1 MQNDYIDFKFGD
13 HWASEF
19 NLLAVSSSDRYT
31 PPVYGSVNPN
41 IATIM
46 GKKGVYKWKTQVNEK
61 IFNINIAFNS
71 VTIAQ
76 LNQIKQWL
84 QPNKIQKLIF
94 SEEPYKYY
102 WAALN
107 AEIDFSHLP
116 FVEGEKQVGERTIIE
131 GVYKGEMVIS
141 FVCIDNDGY
150 STEGTFEGLEAENP
164 SNTIKGNNFV
174 LTDADN
180 DYIEDLKIE
189 GKSEQETKYNNTLS
203 DTDFADVNSRSV
215 EKAWKTNNLAQIQAE
230 NEEVT
235 ISAPYQYSGI
245 AQEQREA
252 LIDHKYFASA
262 EVNTDSLDTAL
273 EIAGKNITN
282 SIEGKDINIT
292 DGLVGPVDDLV
303 VSGDAS
309 QDKLYNNE
317 INSSF
322 LEDLDN
328 WEEINEADLSRKKQT
343 AIIESDKK
351 YGAATQKTE
360 ESNIG
365 DKYYLSTKIKADSVD
380 TVLEVETEKGNA
392 EGSNITIN
400 DASDNKMRDF
410 KLYGKSQ
417 QDNYE
422 EEVLG
427 EGEYITYNNND
438 NYDKYTKIE
447 VNGNSAQEVIEEV
460 LPTIVEGESVTAQDI
475 TLPKGRIGVYGNSKQ
490 ESRSGKNILDI
501 NSPEVHPARATV
513 KIEKNKINATSTG
526 DTATSVV
533 SIPLY
538 VKPNTDYT
546 FSGMAKVLS
555 NNLEE
560 ATSTYVKIREQK
572 NGGNWVSGG
581 EASINQNSTQE
592 QELNFNFNS
601 GEHEIVW
608 AWLYL
613 KAGAV
618 TGNISVDFTNLQV
631 EEGNTATDYEQYRAM
646 PSPEYPSLIKILG
659 DNTNLFNALDNF
671 SARTIIGLTVTPI
684 SNDSIIKING
694 TATADTFSFIG
705 NDIIDIFENG
715 KTYYAYTNNE
725 NFEVLFELYGVDV
738 EVPIKTVNN
747 FIMSSEY
754 TIIKLIL
761 RGKNLNGKTYNNEE
775 IGIKIEEGKITN
787 YTSYEQGSTKIK
799 ITNENIANINE
810 IYTNMT
816 SHSRGNCVEETVDGR
831 DCLRF
836 ANTRFRPDV
845 DNPFNLINYKYK
857 EKTAYTFR
865 ILAKAGKQ
873 PEGVT
878 GSGALSFQAI
888 YTDGS
893 KVSATKHKADATSF
907 VELRFVTDP
916 EKTIARVG
924 FNYGTSCQWY
934 MDKSSVFIAEG
945 DTTNYIEH
953 QEKNYILPI
962 QKPMLEG
969 DYFDFKKGKE
979 IHNWEKVIL
988 DGTEP
993 WGLSTLTNYQ
1003 WFRWSLSGVRLRSD
1017 FICTHLKTY
1026 DGIGSSSANYIGI
1039 TNNSTPNRIYIAISK
1054 DITTV
1059 EQLKEYLAELKANN
1073 NPIVVYY
1080 QKTEIEELPL
1090 TEEQIEIGEQIA
1102 ETELFLDTTNIYSND
1117 EIAPNFKL
1125 EYNYVLPS
1133 PSPEVPSEIQ
1143 NVEGNIPITVCN
1155 KNLGNAELLY
1165 EQMKEFNSTYVRK
1178 EIVDDKECIVFNN
1191 SIYRSALGFK
1201 GLLNRYKKQTRYIV
1215 RGKFRVYNTSI
1226 TSGAAL
1232 YFAAHNSNNESIG
1245 YNSFSANGENW
1256 IQFSFLTNV
1265 DSDFSYIAFSYG
1277 TGALWCL
1284 DIDSFEIYEYRGTTK
1299 EDYIKNN
1306 EQTIRFPLQEG
1317 QKLMLGDYLDDDGIH
1332 HVRKQIE
1339 LDGTE
1344 DNWVLNGNFY
1354 DIATQITLRGLTGIK
1369 AIHLCTHF
1377 INGQVANGMWL
1388 GASLNFLPALETGLT
1403 TLEVWKAFLAQQ
1415 KQAGTPVILEY
1426 ELAEE
1431 EIEAYTEEQQEAYSL
1446 LSYLTLYEGYNII
1459 YSPNEIKP
1467 QLKWKIPESP
1477 SPDYF
1482 IEIENISSNNLVG
1495 GELTNGVLSASG
1507 NISFENINMYRH
1519 FRKNLKAGTYVYSFK
1534 SKSPLTQIRAV
1545 NLTIGEDLSITN
1557 NSFTIEN
1564 DAEISFTFRKADNTD
1579 WDLGENLE
1587 DIEFKLEEGNII
1599 TDYEP
1604 KGIKININGKN
1615 MVDINNIAVLQAS
1628 TVSVN
1633 KDKMTVSSSGDTLGY
1648 ASILLNNFKPNTDYT
1663 FSGIAKLIKNTVP
1676 DESYSSYVGVRQAK
1690 NGGSWISRT
1699 TADISKETTEEQNL
1713 TFTFN
1718 SGKYTEAYLWLYLK
1732 SVKVAGEVT
1741 VEFSNLMVEEGNT
1754 KTNYTPLQSKVV
1766 VFPFNDN
1773 QKLFEGD
1780 YLASDGIHHV
1790 RKQLELDG
1798 TEAWELRYTTKNYC
1812 TFSTHLETP
1821 YLLSKDVKALCT
1833 HYKYFGTVSTVANMI
1848 NRYKDIGFALYNNS
1862 ESSSNTPIYINTT
1875 QTTLEGFK
1883 IFLAEQKEA
1892 GTPVIVEYELAKEE
1906 IEPYTEAQQEA
1917 YNQLCTHREITYIQ
1931 TTNKFQPNMQ
1941 IEYTKK
1947 PQYQSQLTVAN
1958 TQQTLSLIYQTN
1970 IDDTR
1975 ILISNIDSNPNTIEF
1990 TNPVL
1995 INLTKTFGEGKEPT
2009 KDWCDQNLTFF
2020 KCEEGGAPSIETSS
2034 RIKTVGGNINL
2045 FDPDNHIEFDGQY
2058 RGLDG
2063 GIYTNSELFGLKIP
2077 VLGNTVYSVNSNL
2090 SRNQYHN
2097 FGFLDKK
2104 GKYMWGLID
2113 FTKNNKTFR
2122 TPKNCGYVYLA
2133 INKNYDWFTLSYGEV
2148 PIQKVNYGLA
2158 NIDMQISGYDN
2169 QFKSF
2174 PLAEGQ
2180 ELLQLSD
2187 GTQDTLEADGIH
2199 KRVGK
2204 LIVTGNEK
2212 WGQYNRQ
2219 LHTYFGAAAHI
2230 AGANGPIFCNRLINN
2245 NTYVYNTA
2253 GEAAAC
2259 LQENYLY
2266 MCIKRK
2272 DFGANDNM
2280 SVDECLPLFIQ
2291 FLKDEYSKGNPF
2303 IYYYRKAEE
2312 EIIPYSNAQK
2322 AWYDDFEI
2330 YRKNT
2335 QITTI
2340 AETKP
2345 WYSFTYDI
2353 NDTYSVNSTKVNEY
2367 EKLGLIFNNLE
2378 DRPRFIVNRTADG
2391 SGTIKMRKPLV
2402 VDLTNAFG
2410 AGKEPD
2416 LAWCLENITF
2426 DNSCEYGTPSP
2437 NVPSELVS
2445 VGSNPIK
2452 IENKS
2457 RNLIKEQNLLN
2468 WAKEYC
2474 TAERL
2479 TEKYNNRN
2487 IYRISFENH
2496 KKGTISTRIQQKKGN
2511 MVLSIYARVIQ
2522 ADDPTVNRLAVAKVT
2537 SDSSSSTPVS
2547 YKSLE
2552 NLIGE
2557 WQKIYIPITAE
2568 SISDAAELVLEVQH
2582 NADTDDSTVIDLCMP
2597 QLEEGFTP
2605 HDYIPYAPEKVNNL
2619 IFTTPLRQLKNGVRD
2634 ELSKDGII
2642 RRIGEHTIKSTDT
2655 VYWIVFNQDKDYV
2668 TICGKL
2674 GIYIRGDDVWK
2685 SPSFYCNRIEDC
2697 TCLYAINQ
2705 GGGTPSSRTKE
2716 GIGIIDSEYRM
2727 CLRADLMGIV
2737 ETDTEED
2744 MIRKYKVLLDEKP
2757 FTIYYEKEV
2766 ADIEPLTELQKNT
2779 LANLVTRKQYD
2790 HWLISGDLNPEVE
2803 LTYKLTSSINDIHPW
2818 VTGSNLL
2825 DKTWFYN
2832 DNNIHTKP
2840 YVEVDTGDAD
2850 KSGISATRPIY
2861 LLNSGTET
2869 ANLSLTFDYINIE
2882 TPLTI
2887 QTYSG
2892 KFTDDGFVEE
2902 AKVSEITIEPFTNY
2916 QPFKDIYDNN
2926 PANWKIEIDS
2936 TLGEVYL
2943 RHNTDETKVLNLN
2956 RFNKNHTFL
2965 SLADCNFVDYDKV
2978 FPTIISEIEGTA
2990 IENTIFNKVIVANTA
3005 DNYRLK
3011 NVNVEWKHT
3020 YL

>member
-31 PPVYGSVNPN
+31 PPIYGSVNPN

-61 IFNINIAFNS
+61 IFNISIAFDS

-150 STEGTFEGLEAENP
+150 STEGTFEGLETENP
-164 SNTIKGNNFV
+164 SNTIKGNDFV

-189 GKSEQETKYNNTLS
+189 GKSKQETKYNNTLS

-230 NEEVT
+230 NGEVT

-262 EVNTDSLDTAL
+262 EINTDSLDTAL

-292 DGLVGPVDDLV
+292 DGLIGPVDDLV

-328 WEEINEADLSRKKQT
+328 WNNQNNGKATISKQKATVTANE
-343 AIIESDKK
+343 K
-351 YGAATQKTE
+351 YDGISQYTE
-360 ESNIG
+360 ENNVG
-365 DKYYLSTKIKADSVD
+365 DKYYVRTKVQSNNTETA
-380 TVLEVETEKGNA
+380 LEVETEKGSA
-392 EGSNITIN
+392 EGSSITIN
-400 DASDNKMRDF
+400 DASDNKLENIRIE
-410 KLYGKSQ
+410 GKHSQ
-417 QDNYE
+417 EHYDQKD
-422 EEVLG
+422 LG
-427 EGEYITYNNND
+427 EGEIISYNNAD
-438 NYDKYTKIE
+438 NYQRYTKVSIS
-447 VNGNSAQEVIEEV
+447 GNSAQEVVEEV
-460 LPTIVEGESVTAQDI
+460 PGTEVEGESITAQDI

-490 ESRSGKNILDI
+490 ESRSGKNLFNIDNLI
-501 NSPEVHPARATV
+501 NVTEQNVQTGSFVASSLYGTT
-513 KIEKNKINATSTG
+513 IINNINL
-526 DTATSVV
+526 VN
-533 SIPLY
+533 LL
-538 VKPNTDYT
+538 KPNTNYKCIANVTLLEKPAIITSNTASMLTLYKSIAPANNIPVLKCSNTTEKNNWQVNETKQLETT
-546 FSGMAKVLS
+546 FTTDNDLS
-555 NNLEE
+555 LYNMLCYCYANDTEAGGKFKFENIMILE
-560 ATSTYVKIREQK
+560 ATEQD
-572 NGGNWVSGG
+572 
-581 EASINQNSTQE
+581 ETFE
-592 QELNFNFNS
+592 P
-601 GEHEIVW
+601 
-608 AWLYL
+608 Y
-613 KAGAV
+613 GA
-618 TGNISVDFTNLQV
+618 T
-631 EEGNTATDYEQYRAM
+631 
-646 PSPEYPSLIKILG
+646 PSPEYSSPIKVLG

-705 NDIIDIFENG
+705 NDIMDIFENG

-725 NFEVLFELYGVDV
+725 NFEVLFELYGTDI
-738 EVPIKTVNN
+738 EVPIKTVSN

-754 TIIKLIL
+754 RKINLVLKGT
-761 RGKNLNGKTYNNEE
+761 NLNGKTYNNEE

-787 YTSYEQGSTKIK
+787 YTPYGQGSCSFI
-799 ITNENIANINE
+799 IAN
-810 IYTNMT
+810 
-816 SHSRGNCVEETVDGR
+816 GD
-831 DCLRF
+831 
-836 ANTRFRPDV
+836 
-845 DNPFNLINYKYK
+845 
-857 EKTAYTFR
+857 KTQ
-865 ILAKAGKQ
+865 KQ
-873 PEGVT
+873 E
-878 GSGALSFQAI
+878 
-888 YTDGS
+888 
-893 KVSATKHKADATSF
+893 F
-907 VELRFVTDP
+907 V
-916 EKTIARVG
+916 
-924 FNYGTSCQWY
+924 
-934 MDKSSVFIAEG
+934 
-945 DTTNYIEH
+945 
-953 QEKNYILPI
+953 LPI

-1026 DGIGSSSANYIGI
+1026 NGIGNSSANYIGI
-1039 TNNSTPNRIYIAISK
+1039 TNNSTPDRIYIAISK

-1059 EQLKEYLAELKANN
+1059 EQLKEYLAELRANN

-1143 NVEGNIPITVCN
+1143 NVGDNINLINENEPLHYRTLGSALDNTVLQANSNMIGFLFECKPNTTYYFSRLNTNGNRFRAFCFDENPVENLSAKSTNGFWNDTFAGGNGLTGSFTTTDNSKYIYLYVSDTLIVDNKYKAELNGFTSYSPYNCGNVDITVCN
-1155 KNLGNAELLY
+1155 KNLWNDNSWDIRDVIDGKNVL
-1165 EQMKEFNSTYVRK
+1165 KFNGYYTSGTGVKQGTPLTFTNKFKKGTTYTV
-1178 EIVDDKECIVFNN
+1178 
-1191 SIYRSALGFK
+1191 S
-1201 GLLNRYKKQTRYIV
+1201 
-1215 RGKFRVYNTSI
+1215 GKFKKTTYDNQLCIMYTDFSIQYGGKFTDNFEKSSVSI
-1226 TSGAAL
+1226 TTSSEKEVL
-1232 YFAAHNSNNESIG
+1232 YFAIFSGSSSSNSYVEEGSLQLEENSI
-1245 YNSFSANGENW
+1245 ATE
-1256 IQFSFLTNV
+1256 
-1265 DSDFSYIAFSYG
+1265 YI
-1277 TGALWCL
+1277 
-1284 DIDSFEIYEYRGTTK
+1284 EHQQ
-1299 EDYIKNN
+1299 
-1306 EQTIRFPLQEG
+1306 QTITFPLSEG
-1317 QKLMLGDYLDDDGIH
+1317 QKLMKGDYLARDGIH

-1339 LDGTE
+1339 LNGTE
-1344 DNWVLNGNFY
+1344 YWQTLESQNTENTMYFAATVIDSTVSMTNNFILCN
-1354 DIATQITLRGLTGIK
+1354 IAKQ
-1369 AIHLCTHF
+1369 
-1377 INGQVANGMWL
+1377 GQVWDSDEGNLIANQRMGVALRFRMYKKDF
-1388 GASLNFLPALETGLT
+1388 ADLNQWKSFLIE
-1403 TLEVWKAFLAQQ
+1403 Q
-1415 KQAGTPVILEY
+1415 KEKNMPVIVEY

-1431 EIEAYTEEQQEAYSL
+1431 EIETYTTEQQTAYNNL
-1446 LSYLTLYEGYNII
+1446 THLIMYNGQNILS
-1459 YSPNEIKP
+1459 SSNELKP
-1467 QLKWKIPESP
+1467 QLKWEIPESP
-1477 SPDYF
+1477 SPDYP
-1482 IEIENISSNNLVG
+1482 IEINIVGQEDFKVNTSSNNFLDTNNINFSFSALGINVKSNTDGSLKVSGTAIKDGYFAVQLQTEFFKPLKKGTRLTLNFGQNKKLLKDSRLKIFAWTYDKNNVSG
-1495 GELTNGVLSASG
+1495 GLLNSASPNYSIILSRDVVKITWG
-1507 NISFENINMYRH
+1507 IEGFVQGTVYNDNIY
-1519 FRKNLKAGTYVYSFK
+1519 
-1534 SKSPLTQIRAV
+1534 
-1545 NLTIGEDLSITN
+1545 ITL
-1557 NSFTIEN
+1557 NSEK
-1564 DAEISFTFRKADNTD
+1564 E
-1579 WDLGENLE
+1579 
-1587 DIEFKLEEGNII
+1587 
-1599 TDYEP
+1599 
-1604 KGIKININGKN
+1604 
-1615 MVDINNIAVLQAS
+1615 INN
-1628 TVSVN
+1628 
-1633 KDKMTVSSSGDTLGY
+1633 Y
-1648 ASILLNNFKPNTDYT
+1648 
-1663 FSGIAKLIKNTVP
+1663 IKNK
-1676 DESYSSYVGVRQAK
+1676 QQ
-1690 NGGSWISRT
+1690 ISN
-1699 TADISKETTEEQNL
+1699 IQCKKEL
-1713 TFTFN
+1713 LD
-1718 SGKYTEAYLWLYLK
+1718 GDYIDL
-1732 SVKVAGEVT
+1732 
-1741 VEFSNLMVEEGNT
+1741 
-1754 KTNYTPLQSKVV
+1754 KTNMEAHTWNY
-1766 VFPFNDN
+1766 
-1773 QKLFEGD
+1773 
-1780 YLASDGIHHV
+1780 I
-1790 RKQLELDG
+1790 ELDG
-1798 TEAWELRYTTKNYC
+1798 TENWVSEPGNLVNTFRARVSTGKTSNNYVGKSTHFNFVGNYDLDEPHMYATDAGALYIYINKEIANSLEELKAWLVEQKEKGTPVRVYWKANKTSGTVLTSEQKTELQKLRSYREVTNINSNDILQPNIKIEYIKKPSYTTKL
-1812 TFSTHLETP
+1812 T
-1821 YLLSKDVKALCT
+1821 
-1833 HYKYFGTVSTVANMI
+1833 G
-1848 NRYKDIGFALYNNS
+1848 
-1862 ESSSNTPIYINTT
+1862 NT
-1875 QTTLEGFK
+1875 
-1883 IFLAEQKEA
+1883 EQ
-1892 GTPVIVEYELAKEE
+1892 L
-1906 IEPYTEAQQEA
+1906 
-1917 YNQLCTHREITYIQ
+1917 
-1931 TTNKFQPNMQ
+1931 
-1941 IEYTKK
+1941 
-1947 PQYQSQLTVAN
+1947 
-1958 TQQTLSLIYQTN
+1958 LSLIYQTN
-1970 IDDTR
+1970 IDKTK
-1975 ILISNIDSNPNTIEF
+1975 ILLNNISDNDNSF
-1990 TNPVL
+1990 TFTHPIL
-1995 INLTKTFGEGKEPT
+1995 INLTKQFGSGKEPT
-2009 KDWCDQNLTFF
+2009 KEWLDTNIDFWDVA
-2020 KCEEGGAPSIETSS
+2020 EGGAPSVETSS
-2034 RIKTVGGNINL
+2034 RVKTVGGNINL

-2063 GIYTNSELFGLKIP
+2063 SIYTNSELFGLKIP

-2187 GTQDTLEADGIH
+2187 GIQDTLEADGIH

-2219 LHTYFGAAAHI
+2219 LHTYFGAAARI
-2230 AGANGPIFCNRLINN
+2230 TGTKAPIFCNRLIDNN
-2245 NTYVYNTA
+2245 GYVYNTT
-2253 GEAAAC
+2253 GEAAGC
-2259 LQENYLY
+2259 LQDGYLY

-2272 DFGANDNM
+2272 DFGANDSM
-2280 SVDECLPLFIQ
+2280 SVDECLSLFKQ

-2479 TEKYNNRN
+2479 TEKYDNRN

-2537 SDSSSSTPVS
+2537 SDSSASTVVS
-2547 YKSLE
+2547 HKSLE

-2557 WQKIYIPITAE
+2557 WQKIYIPIT
-2568 SISDAAELVLEVQH
+2568 STTISDAAELVLEVQH

-2790 HWLISGDLNPEVE
+2790 HWLVSGDLNPEVE
-2803 LTYKLTSSINDIHPW
+2803 LSYKLTSSINDIHPW

-2840 YVEVDTGDAD
+2840 YIEVDTGDAD
-2850 KSGISATRPIY
+2850 KSGISANRPIY

-2936 TLGEVYL
+2936 ALGEVYL

-2956 RFNKNHTFL
+2956 RFNKDHTFL

-2990 IENTIFNKVIVANTA
+2990 IENTIFNKVIIANTA

>member
-61 IFNINIAFNS
+61 IFNISIAFDS

-164 SNTIKGNNFV
+164 SNTIKGNDFV

-203 DTDFADVNSRSV
+203 DTDFANVNSRSV
-215 EKAWKTNNLAQIQAE
+215 EKAWKTNNLAQIQAK
-230 NEEVT
+230 NGEVT

-328 WEEINEADLSRKKQT
+328 WEEINEAVLSREEQT

-427 EGEYITYNNND
+427 EGEYITYNNDD

-447 VNGNSAQEVIEEV
+447 VSGNSAQEVIEEV
-460 LPTIVEGESVTAQDI
+460 PGTEVEGDNLTVNGITVTNKELDINGNVEQDI
-475 TLPKGRIGVYGNSKQ
+475 R
-490 ESRSGKNILDI
+490 EGKNIANI
-501 NSPEVHPARATV
+501 NGSEVYKPNSTAI
-513 KIEKNKINATSTG
+513 KIEGDKINVTSNNN
-526 DTATSVV
+526 AVTSFV
-533 SIPLY
+533 SIPLD
-538 VKPNTDYT
+538 VEPNTDYT
-546 FSGMAKVLS
+546 FSGIAKVIS
-555 NNLEE
+555 NTITE
-560 ATSTYVKIREQK
+560 STNSFIRIRSNYNSGDWIDTTLVNISK
-572 NGGNWVSGG
+572 N
-581 EASINQNSTQE
+581 TTDE
-592 QELNFNFNS
+592 QELEFTFNS
-601 GEHEIVW
+601 GEHTEVW
-608 AWLYL
+608 LWLYL
-613 KAGAV
+613 KVSQVVGV
-618 TGNISVDFTNLQV
+618 ISVDFSNLQV
-631 EEGNTATDYEQYRAM
+631 EKGTEKTEYEKYGAM
-646 PSPEYPSLIKILG
+646 PSPEYSSPIKVLG

-705 NDIIDIFENG
+705 NDIMDIFENG

-725 NFEVLFELYGVDV
+725 NFEILFELYGTDV
-738 EVPIKTVNN
+738 EVPIKTVSS
-747 FIMSSEY
+747 FTMSSEY
-754 TIIKLIL
+754 KKINLIL
-761 RGKNLNGKTYNNEE
+761 KGTNLNGKTYNNEE

-787 YTSYEQGSTKIK
+787 YTSYGQGSCSFI
-799 ITNENIANINE
+799 IAN
-810 IYTNMT
+810 
-816 SHSRGNCVEETVDGR
+816 GD
-831 DCLRF
+831 
-836 ANTRFRPDV
+836 
-845 DNPFNLINYKYK
+845 
-857 EKTAYTFR
+857 KTQ
-865 ILAKAGKQ
+865 KQ
-873 PEGVT
+873 E
-878 GSGALSFQAI
+878 
-888 YTDGS
+888 
-893 KVSATKHKADATSF
+893 F
-907 VELRFVTDP
+907 V
-916 EKTIARVG
+916 
-924 FNYGTSCQWY
+924 
-934 MDKSSVFIAEG
+934 
-945 DTTNYIEH
+945 
-953 QEKNYILPI
+953 LPI
-962 QKPMLEG
+962 QKPMLKE
-969 DYFDFKKGKE
+969 DYFDFKNKKE
-979 IHNWEKVIL
+979 IHNWSRATFTGEEKWAL
-988 DGTEP
+988 NATY
-993 WGLSTLTNYQ
+993 TNTIR
-1003 WFRWSLSGVRLRSD
+1003 FSLGVSYLNANKIGYCNRS
-1017 FICTHLKTY
+1017 FIRTTQAHGDY
-1026 DGIGSSSANYIGI
+1026 EYMFYSSDLLYFN
-1039 TNNSTPNRIYIAISK
+1039 ISK
-1054 DITTV
+1054 SSLPADKQNLEGFT
-1059 EQLKEYLAELKANN
+1059 ELLKQWNSEGEPLEL
-1073 NPIVVYY
+1073 YY
-1080 QKTEIEELPL
+1080 QTGEIEELAL
-1090 TEEQIEIGEQIA
+1090 TDEQIA
-1102 ETELFLDTTNIYSND
+1102 IGQQIDKAKLYLGTSNIYSDD
-1117 EIAPNFKL
+1117 EIAPYFTL
-1125 EYNYVLPS
+1125 VYNHILPS
-1133 PSPEVPSEIQ
+1133 PSPEAPSEIQ
-1143 NVEGNIPITVCN
+1143 NVEGNIDITVCN
-1155 KNLGNAELLY
+1155 KNLLDINNKDIFKRSTTTEVDKDILKVEVNGNISAYVNIPIKVKENTNYVFSGIAKIINNTITEQCNTYIKIRENKNGGNWVSVGVQATIDKDNTLQQDLEL
-1165 EQMKEFNSTYVRK
+1165 KFNSGEHTEVWVWIYLKESAVEGNLKIDFSNLQVEEGMVSTEYVK
-1178 EIVDDKECIVFNN
+1178 YEE
-1191 SIYRSALGFK
+1191 
-1201 GLLNRYKKQTRYIV
+1201 Q
-1215 RGKFRVYNTSI
+1215 SI
-1226 TSGAAL
+1226 T
-1232 YFAAHNSNNESIG
+1232 
-1245 YNSFSANGENW
+1245 
-1256 IQFSFLTNV
+1256 
-1265 DSDFSYIAFSYG
+1265 
-1277 TGALWCL
+1277 
-1284 DIDSFEIYEYRGTTK
+1284 
-1299 EDYIKNN
+1299 
-1306 EQTIRFPLQEG
+1306 FPLSEG
-1317 QKLMLGDYLDDDGIH
+1317 QRLYDGDYLADDGIH
-1332 HVRKQIE
+1332 HIRKQVE
-1339 LDGTE
+1339 FDGSDDEIWDIRQDTHE
-1344 DNWVLNGNFY
+1344 MRINLASYNAIYNSKILSNQLVQKNAYEEIGNNIRWVLNS
-1354 DIATQITLRGLTGIK
+1354 QIIVIT
-1369 AIHLCTHF
+1369 
-1377 INGQVANGMWL
+1377 
-1388 GASLNFLPALETGLT
+1388 SEDLNTAEITV
-1403 TLEVWKAFLAQQ
+1403 EQWKTYLNEN
-1415 KQAGTPVILEY
+1415 PLILEFGIT
-1426 ELAEE
+1426 EE
-1431 EIEAYTEEQQEAYSL
+1431 VEAYTPEQQKAYNL
-1446 LSYLTLYEGYNII
+1446 LSYLTLYEGYNVI
-1459 YSPNEIKP
+1459 YSPDEIKP
-1467 QLKWKIPESP
+1467 QLKWKIPASP
-1477 SPDYF
+1477 SPEYPSD
-1482 IEIENISSNNLVG
+1482 IENVTGDINIKIYNKNLLDLTKCGFSNCVKNEDGSVRSNINNNYYATITTSQLNDFILQNKG
-1495 GELTNGVLSASG
+1495 RSLTF
-1507 NISFENINMYRH
+1507 SFEGVST
-1519 FRKNLKAGTYVYSFK
+1519 K
-1534 SKSPLTQIRAV
+1534 
-1545 NLTIGEDLSITN
+1545 TIGFYIPCKRANSDSVYFETTKTGNSITMQIPEDLESLSYIQMRWNRQSTTFTDIT
-1557 NSFTIEN
+1557 T
-1564 DAEISFTFRKADNTD
+1564 
-1579 WDLGENLE
+1579 
-1587 DIEFKLEEGNII
+1587 
-1599 TDYEP
+1599 
-1604 KGIKININGKN
+1604 
-1615 MVDINNIAVLQAS
+1615 VINNIQLELNDVKTDFVEYEEQA
-1628 TVSVN
+1628 
-1633 KDKMTVSSSGDTLGY
+1633 
-1648 ASILLNNFKPNTDYT
+1648 IT
-1663 FSGIAKLIKNTVP
+1663 FSLA
-1676 DESYSSYVGVRQAK
+1676 
-1690 NGGSWISRT
+1690 
-1699 TADISKETTEEQNL
+1699 
-1713 TFTFN
+1713 
-1718 SGKYTEAYLWLYLK
+1718 
-1732 SVKVAGEVT
+1732 
-1741 VEFSNLMVEEGNT
+1741 EGQR
-1754 KTNYTPLQSKVV
+1754 LAV
-1766 VFPFNDN
+1766 
-1773 QKLFEGD
+1773 GD

-1790 RKQLELDG
+1790 RKQTALPNATSLS
-1798 TEAWELRYTTKNYC
+1798 EANLFGVNCKFAYYTLAGSKSSGREYNFLSDKIAPANEAFGQYKGYKNGK
-1812 TFSTHLETP
+1812 T
-1821 YLLSKDVKALCT
+1821 
-1833 HYKYFGTVSTVANMI
+1833 I
-1848 NRYKDIGFALYNNS
+1848 NIM
-1862 ESSSNTPIYINTT
+1862 
-1875 QTTLEGFK
+1875 TTLDDTLENFNSK
-1883 IFLAEQKEA
+1883 IA
-1892 GTPVIVEYELAKEE
+1892 GSIVEYELAEEE
-1906 IEPYTEAQQEA
+1906 IEPYTSEQQEA

-2034 RIKTVGGNINL
+2034 RVKTVGGNINL

-2063 GIYTNSELFGLKIP
+2063 NIYTNSELFGLKIP

-2090 SRNQYHN
+2090 ARGQYYN

-2113 FTKNNKTFR
+2113 FTNNNRTFR

-2133 INKNYDWFTLSYGEV
+2133 INKNYDWFTLTYGEV
-2148 PIQKVNYGLA
+2148 PIQKADYNLA

-2174 PLAEGQ
+2174 PLAKGQ
-2180 ELLQLSD
+2180 ELLQLPN
-2187 GTQDTLEADGIH
+2187 GVQDTLEADGIH
-2199 KRVGK
+2199 KRVEKIIINGTENWQK
-2204 LIVTGNEK
+2204 QNGVNHEKTWRFIFSRTNGSLSSAKNNCYCDKFINYSADDLWNEDIE
-2212 WGQYNRQ
+2212 G
-2219 LHTYFGAAAHI
+2219 I
-2230 AGANGPIFCNRLINN
+2230 AVSKSQVIIRINS
-2245 NTYVYNTA
+2245 
-2253 GEAAAC
+2253 E
-2259 LQENYLY
+2259 
-2266 MCIKRK
+2266 
-2272 DFGANDNM
+2272 
-2280 SVDECLPLFIQ
+2280 
-2291 FLKDEYSKGNPF
+2291 
-2303 IYYYRKAEE
+2303 KAESVVELKQLLQDNNLVLYLPKVSE

-2322 AWYDDFEI
+2322 TWYDEFEI

-2391 SGTIKMRKPLV
+2391 SGIIKMRKPLV

-2437 NVPSELVS
+2437 NVPSELIS

-2468 WAKEYC
+2468 WTKKYC

-2479 TEKYNNRN
+2479 TEKYDNRN

-2522 ADDPTVNRLAVAKVT
+2522 ADDPTVNRLVVAKVT

-2547 YKSLE
+2547 HKSLE

-2568 SISDAAELVLEVQH
+2568 SIGDAAELVLEIQH
-2582 NADTDDSTVIDLCMP
+2582 NADTDDSTIIDLCMP

-2619 IFTTPLRQLKNGVRD
+2619 TFTTPLRQLKNGVKD
-2634 ELSKDGII
+2634 EFSKNGII
-2642 RRIGEHTIKSTDT
+2642 RRIGEHTIKSSDT
-2655 VYWIVFNQDKDYV
+2655 VYWIMFNQDKSYV

-2674 GIYIRGDDVWK
+2674 GIYVRGDSVWNA
-2685 SPSFYCNRIEDC
+2685 PSFYCNRIEDC
-2697 TCLYAINQ
+2697 TSLYEIAQTKN
-2705 GGGTPSSRTKE
+2705 PAPSRTKE

-2790 HWLISGDLNPEVE
+2790 HWLVSGDLNPEVE
-2803 LTYKLTSSINDIHPW
+2803 LSYKLTSSINDIHPW

-2840 YVEVDTGDAD
+2840 YAEVDTGDAD

>member
-61 IFNINIAFNS
+61 IFNINIAFDS

-116 FVEGEKQVGERTIIE
+116 FIEGEKQVGERTIIE

-150 STEGTFEGLEAENP
+150 STEGTFEGLETENP
-164 SNTIKGNNFV
+164 SNTIKGNDFV

-215 EKAWKTNNLAQIQAE
+215 EKAWKTNNLAQIQAK
-230 NEEVT
+230 NGEVT

-262 EVNTDSLDTAL
+262 EINTDSLDTAL

-380 TVLEVETEKGNA
+380 TVLEVETEKGNV

-460 LPTIVEGESVTAQDI
+460 PGTEVEGDNLTVNGITVTN
-475 TLPKGRIGVYGNSKQ
+475 K
-490 ESRSGKNILDI
+490 ELDI
-501 NSPEVHPARATV
+501 NGNV
-513 KIEKNKINATSTG
+513 
-526 DTATSVV
+526 
-533 SIPLY
+533 
-538 VKPNTDYT
+538 
-546 FSGMAKVLS
+546 
-555 NNLEE
+555 
-560 ATSTYVKIREQK
+560 EQ
-572 NGGNWVSGG
+572 
-581 EASINQNSTQE
+581 
-592 QELNFNFNS
+592 
-601 GEHEIVW
+601 
-608 AWLYL
+608 
-613 KAGAV
+613 
-618 TGNISVDFTNLQV
+618 DV
-631 EEGNTATDYEQYRAM
+631 EEDIK
-646 PSPEYPSLIKILG
+646 PSSANLSKITVLG
-659 DNTNLFNALDNF
+659 QNTNLFNATDSF
-671 SARTIIGLTVTPI
+671 QERTVIGLTFTPI
-684 SNDSIIKING
+684 ENSSIIKING
-694 TATADTFSFIG
+694 TATSDKTSLLG
-705 NDIIDIFENG
+705 KELEGVFEIG
-715 KTYYAYTNNE
+715 KTYYGYTNNE
-725 NFEVLFELYGVDV
+725 NFEILFELYGTDV
-738 EVPIKTVNN
+738 EVPIKTVSS
-747 FIMSSEY
+747 FTMSSEY
-754 TIIKLIL
+754 KKINLIL
-761 RGKNLNGKTYNNEE
+761 KGTNLNGKTYNNEE

-787 YTSYEQGSTKIK
+787 YTPYGQGSCSFV
-799 ITNENIANINE
+799 IAN
-810 IYTNMT
+810 
-816 SHSRGNCVEETVDGR
+816 GD
-831 DCLRF
+831 
-836 ANTRFRPDV
+836 
-845 DNPFNLINYKYK
+845 
-857 EKTAYTFR
+857 KTQKR
-865 ILAKAGKQ
+865 
-873 PEGVT
+873 E
-878 GSGALSFQAI
+878 
-888 YTDGS
+888 
-893 KVSATKHKADATSF
+893 F
-907 VELRFVTDP
+907 V
-916 EKTIARVG
+916 
-924 FNYGTSCQWY
+924 
-934 MDKSSVFIAEG
+934 
-945 DTTNYIEH
+945 
-953 QEKNYILPI
+953 LPI
-962 QKPMLEG
+962 QKPMLKE
-969 DYFDFKKGKE
+969 DYFDFKNKKE
-979 IHNWEKVIL
+979 IHNWSRATFTGEEKWAL
-988 DGTEP
+988 NATY
-993 WGLSTLTNYQ
+993 TNTIR
-1003 WFRWSLSGVRLRSD
+1003 FSLGVSYLNANKIGYCNRS
-1017 FICTHLKTY
+1017 FIRTTQAHGDY
-1026 DGIGSSSANYIGI
+1026 EYMFYSSDLLYFN
-1039 TNNSTPNRIYIAISK
+1039 ISK
-1054 DITTV
+1054 SSLPADKQNLEGFT
-1059 EQLKEYLAELKANN
+1059 ELLKQWNSEGEPLEL
-1073 NPIVVYY
+1073 YY
-1080 QKTEIEELPL
+1080 QTGEIEELAL
-1090 TEEQIEIGEQIA
+1090 TDEQIA
-1102 ETELFLDTTNIYSND
+1102 IGQQIDKAKLYLGTSNIYSDD
-1117 EIAPNFKL
+1117 EIAPYFTL
-1125 EYNYVLPS
+1125 VYNHILPS
-1133 PSPEVPSEIQ
+1133 PSPEAPSEIQ
-1143 NVEGNIPITVCN
+1143 NVEGNIDITVCN
-1155 KNLGNAELLY
+1155 KNL
-1165 EQMKEFNSTYVRK
+1165 
-1178 EIVDDKECIVFNN
+1178 FNN
-1191 SIYRSALGFK
+1191 TKTI
-1201 GLLNRYKKQTRYIV
+1201 
-1215 RGKFRVYNTSI
+1215 
-1226 TSGAAL
+1226 
-1232 YFAAHNSNNESIG
+1232 SNVT
-1245 YNSFSANGENW
+1245 YNSEEDKWIFNLTGRYDHLASKGTFFKNIKANTNYTIYLNILKNTANNIITFNTDKTIW
-1256 IQFSFLTNV
+1256 NAYFNIQ
-1265 DSDFSYIAFSYG
+1265 AG
-1277 TGALWCL
+1277 KTGVVVNN
-1284 DIDSFEIYEYRGTTK
+1284 IKTK
-1299 EDYIKNN
+1299 EDLSSALYDLWFSHLNTITGEFEVQIMICEGSETDNN
-1306 EQTIRFPLQEG
+1306 YVKYQEQLITFPLQEG
-1317 QKLMLGDYLDDDGIH
+1317 QRLYNGDYLARDGIH
-1332 HVRKQIE
+1332 HVRDVYTFKAVTSLASYNNNRFGTNVSAVNSVNTANILSDKIVGSDSTKENTGYITGGGGTIVIYGNPADTVKSFNERFVGTKIE
-1339 LDGTE
+1339 
-1344 DNWVLNGNFY
+1344 Y
-1354 DIATQITLRGLTGIK
+1354 
-1369 AIHLCTHF
+1369 
-1377 INGQVANGMWL
+1377 
-1388 GASLNFLPALETGLT
+1388 P
-1403 TLEVWKAFLAQQ
+1403 LA
-1415 KQAGTPVILEY
+1415 KEK
-1426 ELAEE
+1426 
-1431 EIEAYTEEQQEAYSL
+1431 IEAYTPEQQEAYNNL
-1446 LSYLTLYEGYNII
+1446 THLIMYNGQNTLS
-1459 YSPNEIKP
+1459 SQNELKP
-1467 QLKWKIPESP
+1467 QLKWEIPESP

-1482 IEIENISSNNLVG
+1482 IEIENVTGDINIKIYNKNLLDLTKCGFSNCVKNEDGSVRSNINNNYYATITTSQLNDFILQNKG
-1495 GELTNGVLSASG
+1495 KSLTF
-1507 NISFENINMYRH
+1507 SFEGISTKTIGFYIPCKRANSDSDYFETIKTGNSITMQIPEDLESLSYI
-1519 FRKNLKAGTYVYSFK
+1519 
-1534 SKSPLTQIRAV
+1534 QIRW
-1545 NLTIGEDLSITN
+1545 NRQSTP
-1557 NSFTIEN
+1557 FT
-1564 DAEISFTFRKADNTD
+1564 DTT
-1579 WDLGENLE
+1579 
-1587 DIEFKLEEGNII
+1587 
-1599 TDYEP
+1599 T
-1604 KGIKININGKN
+1604 
-1615 MVDINNIAVLQAS
+1615 VINNIQLE
-1628 TVSVN
+1628 
-1633 KDKMTVSSSGDTLGY
+1633 
-1648 ASILLNNFKPNTDYT
+1648 LNDVKTD
-1663 FSGIAKLIKNTVP
+1663 FI
-1676 DESYSSYVGVRQAK
+1676 EH
-1690 NGGSWISRT
+1690 
-1699 TADISKETTEEQNL
+1699 EEQL
-1713 TFTFN
+1713 ITF
-1718 SGKYTEAYLWLYLK
+1718 
-1732 SVKVAGEVT
+1732 
-1741 VEFSNLMVEEGNT
+1741 
-1754 KTNYTPLQSKVV
+1754 PLQEG
-1766 VFPFNDN
+1766 
-1773 QKLFEGD
+1773 QKLMQGD
-1780 YLASDGIHHV
+1780 YLADDGIHHIK
-1790 RKQLELDG
+1790 KQKEFDG
-1798 TEAWELRYTTKNYC
+1798 TEAYQTQAQPLDNIFYTAILINDMKQLLRDN
-1812 TFSTHLETP
+1812 
-1821 YLLSKDVKALCT
+1821 LLSSHFKGVLSPSNNVGISGS
-1833 HYKYFGTVSTVANMI
+1833 YLNYLYFGIDVET
-1848 NRYKDIGFALYNNS
+1848 IGAL
-1862 ESSSNTPIYINTT
+1862 PT
-1875 QTTLEGFK
+1875 QTEAEKKELFK
-1883 IFLAEQKEA
+1883 TWLAQQKTT
-1892 GTPVIVEYELAKEE
+1892 GTPVIVEYELAEEE
-1906 IEPYTEAQQEA
+1906 IEPYTEEQQEA

-2034 RIKTVGGNINL
+2034 RVKTVGSNINL
-2045 FDPDNHIEFDGQY
+2045 FDPDNHIELDGQY
-2058 RGLDG
+2058 RHYSEGEIVG
-2063 GIYTNSELFGLKIP
+2063 SANFFGIKIP
-2077 VLGNTVYSVNSNL
+2077 VLGNMVYSVNSNF
-2090 SRNQYHN
+2090 SRNGYSN
-2097 FGFLDKK
+2097 LCYYDKDFTF
-2104 GKYMWGLID
+2104 MWGEP
-2113 FTKNNKTFR
+2113 FTEGQTFR
-2122 TPKNCGYVYLA
+2122 TPFNCRYITLA
-2133 INKNYDWFTLSYGEV
+2133 LNKNYDWFTLTYGEI
-2148 PIQKVNYGLA
+2148 PIQKVDYNLA
-2158 NIDMQISGYDN
+2158 NIDTQISGYDS

-2174 PLAEGQ
+2174 PLAKGQ
-2180 ELLQLSD
+2180 ELLQLPD

-2204 LIVTGNEK
+2204 IIINGTENWLKQNGVNHEKTWRFIFSRTNGSLSSAKNNCYCDKFINYSADDLWNEDIE
-2212 WGQYNRQ
+2212 G
-2219 LHTYFGAAAHI
+2219 I
-2230 AGANGPIFCNRLINN
+2230 AVSKSQVIIRINS
-2245 NTYVYNTA
+2245 
-2253 GEAAAC
+2253 E
-2259 LQENYLY
+2259 
-2266 MCIKRK
+2266 
-2272 DFGANDNM
+2272 
-2280 SVDECLPLFIQ
+2280 
-2291 FLKDEYSKGNPF
+2291 
-2303 IYYYRKAEE
+2303 KAESVVELKQLLQDNNLVLYLPKISE

-2322 AWYDDFEI
+2322 TWYDEFEI

-2378 DRPRFIVNRTADG
+2378 DRPRFIVNRTAEG
-2391 SGTIKMRKPLV
+2391 SGMIKMRKPLV
-2402 VDLTNAFG
+2402 VDLTNVFG

-2437 NVPSELVS
+2437 NVPSELIS

-2468 WAKEYC
+2468 WTKEYC

-2479 TEKYNNRN
+2479 TEKYDNRN

-2522 ADDPTVNRLAVAKVT
+2522 ADDPTINRLVVAKVT
-2537 SDSSSSTPVS
+2537 SDSSSSTSVS
-2547 YKSLE
+2547 HKSLE

-2568 SISDAAELVLEVQH
+2568 SISDAAELVLEIQH
-2582 NADTDDSTVIDLCMP
+2582 NADTDDSTIIDLCMP

-2619 IFTTPLRQLKNGVRD
+2619 TFTTPLRQLKNGVKD
-2634 ELSKDGII
+2634 EFSKNGII
-2642 RRIGEHTIKSTDT
+2642 RRVGEHTIKSSDT
-2655 VYWIVFNQDKDYV
+2655 VYWIVFNQDKDYI
-2668 TICGKL
+2668 TICGQL
-2674 GIYIRGDDVWK
+2674 GIYVRGDSSWNA
-2685 SPSFYCNRIEDC
+2685 PSFYCNRIEDC
-2697 TCLYAINQ
+2697 TSLYRIAQAKN
-2705 GGGTPSSRTKE
+2705 PAPSRTKE

-2790 HWLISGDLNPEVE
+2790 YWLVSGDLNPEVE
-2803 LTYKLTSSINDIHPW
+2803 LSYKLTSSINDIHPW

-2956 RFNKNHTFL
+2956 RFNKDHTFL

-2990 IENTIFNKVIVANTA
+2990 IENTIFNKVTVANIA

>member
-61 IFNINIAFNS
+61 IFNINIAFDS

-150 STEGTFEGLEAENP
+150 STEGTFEGLETENP
-164 SNTIKGNNFV
+164 SNIIKGNDFI

-230 NEEVT
+230 NGEVT

-262 EVNTDSLDTAL
+262 EINTDSLDTAL

-328 WEEINEADLSRKKQT
+328 WEEINEADLGRKKQT

-365 DKYYLSTKIKADSVD
+365 DKYYLSAKIKADSVN
-380 TVLEVETEKGNA
+380 TVLEVETEKGAA
-392 EGSNITIN
+392 EGSNIIIN

-410 KLYGKSQ
+410 KLYG
-417 QDNYE
+417 
-422 EEVLG
+422 
-427 EGEYITYNNND
+427 
-438 NYDKYTKIE
+438 
-447 VNGNSAQEVIEEV
+447 NSTQEVIEEV
-460 LPTIVEGESVTAQDI
+460 LPTIVEGEFVTAQDI

-490 ESRSGKNILDI
+490 ETSTQGKNYFTGNKIASGTAVGVTYSFDNSIFKMNGTTTRSGNIILDAPTTVKLPAGTYTWTIKVSSGNYQRPAAGTDFAFYLRSENNYITGELGSSGITGSSINNNIYSINFTITEETEIYLRIFTNAANIVFNNLELEIQIEEGSEYTEFEQFVPNMPSPDYPSPIKSLGDNKQLFDGIFRQGSETSTSSANLVFSLNSISCNKEEKYTISTDIDLNIYKYAIFVNTSEFPNNNPQSINTGWKTAKQTTI
-501 NSPEVHPARATV
+501 NSTVDGYIGILVSRRNGAVFSPEDISNYHF
-513 KIEKNKINATSTG
+513 KIEKG
-526 DTATSVV
+526 ETATSYSPYGQGSTEINVV
-533 SIPLY
+533 NKNLAEKIDGMWYSGATKILY
-538 VKPNTDYT
+538 AEAQGYGYIARIKENSKITISKKNAGNRFVVCLTKEKPVANMSCDITEFPDATTRTEYSFNNTDYKWLFFGYYRGT
-546 FSGMAKVLS
+546 DV
-555 NNLEE
+555 EE
-560 ATSTYVKIREQK
+560 AK
-572 NGGNWVSGG
+572 
-581 EASINQNSTQE
+581 
-592 QELNFNFNS
+592 
-601 GEHEIVW
+601 
-608 AWLYL
+608 
-613 KAGAV
+613 KAG
-618 TGNISVDFTNLQV
+618 
-631 EEGNTATDYEQYRAM
+631 
-646 PSPEYPSLIKILG
+646 
-659 DNTNLFNALDNF
+659 
-671 SARTIIGLTVTPI
+671 
-684 SNDSIIKING
+684 
-694 TATADTFSFIG
+694 
-705 NDIIDIFENG
+705 EN
-715 KTYYAYTNNE
+715 
-725 NFEVLFELYGVDV
+725 V
-738 EVPIKTVNN
+738 
-747 FIMSSEY
+747 
-754 TIIKLIL
+754 
-761 RGKNLNGKTYNNEE
+761 
-775 IGIKIEEGKITN
+775 
-787 YTSYEQGSTKIK
+787 
-799 ITNENIANINE
+799 
-810 IYTNMT
+810 
-816 SHSRGNCVEETVDGR
+816 
-831 DCLRF
+831 
-836 ANTRFRPDV
+836 
-845 DNPFNLINYKYK
+845 
-857 EKTAYTFR
+857 
-865 ILAKAGKQ
+865 
-873 PEGVT
+873 
-878 GSGALSFQAI
+878 
-888 YTDGS
+888 
-893 KVSATKHKADATSF
+893 
-907 VELRFVTDP
+907 
-916 EKTIARVG
+916 
-924 FNYGTSCQWY
+924 
-934 MDKSSVFIAEG
+934 
-945 DTTNYIEH
+945 
-953 QEKNYILPI
+953 
-962 QKPMLEG
+962 
-969 DYFDFKKGKE
+969 
-979 IHNWEKVIL
+979 
-988 DGTEP
+988 
-993 WGLSTLTNYQ
+993 
-1003 WFRWSLSGVRLRSD
+1003 
-1017 FICTHLKTY
+1017 
-1026 DGIGSSSANYIGI
+1026 
-1039 TNNSTPNRIYIAISK
+1039 
-1054 DITTV
+1054 
-1059 EQLKEYLAELKANN
+1059 
-1073 NPIVVYY
+1073 
-1080 QKTEIEELPL
+1080 
-1090 TEEQIEIGEQIA
+1090 QIEIGDKTNYEEHKEQKIVLDIQQEMLSGDYFVREADGWKEVHNWNIISFNGTENSWILTPDIA
-1102 ETELFLDTTNIYSND
+1102 HRFRVNYDNTSLNDSNQYCTHSKTRSNWAANNGEFSVRTPNEIYFNSSDFNTLEEFKAWLVQQNTNGTPLTFYFKCEQYKINCTEEQSTVLEELNNLELFEGVNNIITAED
-1117 EIAPNFKL
+1117 IALLKL
-1125 EYNYVLPS
+1125 KYNYVLPS
-1133 PSPEVPSEIQ
+1133 PSPEAPSEIQ
-1143 NVEGNIPITVCN
+1143 NI
-1155 KNLGNAELLY
+1155 
-1165 EQMKEFNSTYVRK
+1165 R
-1178 EIVDDKECIVFNN
+1178 D
-1191 SIYRSALGFK
+1191 SIKIKLSNQDGSK
-1201 GLLNRYKKQTRYIV
+1201 TKQI
-1215 RGKFRVYNTSI
+1215 N
-1226 TSGAAL
+1226 
-1232 YFAAHNSNNESIG
+1232 
-1245 YNSFSANGENW
+1245 
-1256 IQFSFLTNV
+1256 
-1265 DSDFSYIAFSYG
+1265 
-1277 TGALWCL
+1277 
-1284 DIDSFEIYEYRGTTK
+1284 
-1299 EDYIKNN
+1299 
-1306 EQTIRFPLQEG
+1306 FPLSEG
-1317 QKLMLGDYLDDDGIH
+1317 QKLMKGDYLADDGIH
-1332 HVRKQIE
+1332 HVKKQKE
-1339 LDGTE
+1339 FDGTE
-1344 DNWVLNGNFY
+1344 AYRTQAQPLDNIFC
-1354 DIATQITLRGLTGIK
+1354 T
-1369 AIHLCTHF
+1369 AIF
-1377 INGQVANGMWL
+1377 INDMKQLLKDNLLSSHFKGVLSPSSNVGISGSYL
-1388 GASLNFLPALETGLT
+1388 NYLYFGIEVETIGALPTQTEAEKKKLFKT
-1403 TLEVWKAFLAQQ
+1403 WLAQQ
-1415 KQAGTPVILEY
+1415 KQAGTPV
-1426 ELAEE
+1426 
-1431 EIEAYTEEQQEAYSL
+1431 
-1446 LSYLTLYEGYNII
+1446 
-1459 YSPNEIKP
+1459 
-1467 QLKWKIPESP
+1467 
-1477 SPDYF
+1477 
-1482 IEIENISSNNLVG
+1482 V
-1495 GELTNGVLSASG
+1495 
-1507 NISFENINMYRH
+1507 
-1519 FRKNLKAGTYVYSFK
+1519 
-1534 SKSPLTQIRAV
+1534 
-1545 NLTIGEDLSITN
+1545 
-1557 NSFTIEN
+1557 
-1564 DAEISFTFRKADNTD
+1564 
-1579 WDLGENLE
+1579 
-1587 DIEFKLEEGNII
+1587 
-1599 TDYEP
+1599 
-1604 KGIKININGKN
+1604 
-1615 MVDINNIAVLQAS
+1615 
-1628 TVSVN
+1628 
-1633 KDKMTVSSSGDTLGY
+1633 
-1648 ASILLNNFKPNTDYT
+1648 
-1663 FSGIAKLIKNTVP
+1663 
-1676 DESYSSYVGVRQAK
+1676 
-1690 NGGSWISRT
+1690 
-1699 TADISKETTEEQNL
+1699 
-1713 TFTFN
+1713 
-1718 SGKYTEAYLWLYLK
+1718 
-1732 SVKVAGEVT
+1732 
-1741 VEFSNLMVEEGNT
+1741 
-1754 KTNYTPLQSKVV
+1754 
-1766 VFPFNDN
+1766 
-1773 QKLFEGD
+1773 
-1780 YLASDGIHHV
+1780 
-1790 RKQLELDG
+1790 
-1798 TEAWELRYTTKNYC
+1798 
-1812 TFSTHLETP
+1812 
-1821 YLLSKDVKALCT
+1821 
-1833 HYKYFGTVSTVANMI
+1833 
-1848 NRYKDIGFALYNNS
+1848 
-1862 ESSSNTPIYINTT
+1862 
-1875 QTTLEGFK
+1875 
-1883 IFLAEQKEA
+1883 
-1892 GTPVIVEYELAKEE
+1892 VEYELVKEE
-1906 IEPYTEAQQEA
+1906 IEPYTPEQQEA

-2020 KCEEGGAPSIETSS
+2020 KCEEGGAPSVETSS
-2034 RIKTVGGNINL
+2034 RVKTVGSNINL
-2045 FDPDNHIEFDGQY
+2045 FDPDNHIELDGQY
-2058 RGLDG
+2058 RHWNTGNIASSSG
-2063 GIYTNSELFGLKIP
+2063 YFGLKIP
-2077 VLGNTVYSVNSNL
+2077 VLGNTVYVVNSNL
-2090 SRNQYHN
+2090 I
-2097 FGFLDKK
+2097 DKGRYSNLCFYDK
-2104 GKYMWGLID
+2104 DFHFMWGRTFND
-2113 FTKNNKTFR
+2113 NNQVFR
-2122 TPKNCGYVYLA
+2122 TPFNCRYITLA
-2133 INKNYDWFTLSYGEV
+2133 LNKNYDWFTLTYGEV
-2148 PIQKVNYGLA
+2148 PIQKVNYNLA
-2158 NIDMQISGYDN
+2158 NIDMQISGYNN

-2174 PLAEGQ
+2174 PLAKGQ
-2180 ELLQLSD
+2180 ELLQLPN

-2199 KRVGK
+2199 KRVEKIIINGTENWLK
-2204 LIVTGNEK
+2204 QNGVNHEKTWRFIFSRTNGSLSSAKNNCYCDKFINYSADDLWNEDIE
-2212 WGQYNRQ
+2212 G
-2219 LHTYFGAAAHI
+2219 I
-2230 AGANGPIFCNRLINN
+2230 AVSKSLVIIRINS
-2245 NTYVYNTA
+2245 
-2253 GEAAAC
+2253 E
-2259 LQENYLY
+2259 
-2266 MCIKRK
+2266 
-2272 DFGANDNM
+2272 
-2280 SVDECLPLFIQ
+2280 
-2291 FLKDEYSKGNPF
+2291 
-2303 IYYYRKAEE
+2303 KAESVVELKQLLQDNNLVLYLPKVSE

-2322 AWYDDFEI
+2322 AWYDEFEI

-2445 VGSNPIK
+2445 IGSNPIK

-2457 RNLIKEQNLLN
+2457 RNLIKEQSLLN
-2468 WAKEYC
+2468 WTKKYC

-2479 TEKYNNRN
+2479 TEKYDSRN

-2496 KKGTISTRIQQKKGN
+2496 KKGTISTRIQQKKGD

-2522 ADDPTVNRLAVAKVT
+2522 ADNPTVNRLVAAKVT
-2537 SDSSSSTPVS
+2537 SDSSASSVVS

-2557 WQKIYIPITAE
+2557 WQKIYIPIMSTT
-2568 SISDAAELVLEVQH
+2568 ISDAAELVLEIQH
-2582 NADTDDSTVIDLCMP
+2582 NADTDDSTIIDLCMP

-2619 IFTTPLRQLKNGVRD
+2619 TFTTPLRQLKSGVRD
-2634 ELSKDGII
+2634 EFSKDEII
-2642 RRIGEHTIKSTDT
+2642 RRIGEHTIKSSDK
-2655 VYWIVFNQDKDYV
+2655 VYWIRFNQDKSYV
-2668 TICGKL
+2668 TICSKL
-2674 GIYIRGDDVWK
+2674 GIYIRGDNVWEA
-2685 SPSFYCNRIEDC
+2685 PSFYCNRIEDC
-2697 TCLYAINQ
+2697 TYLYAISQ
-2705 GGGTPSSRTKE
+2705 GSGTPSSRTKE

-2757 FTIYYEKEV
+2757 FIIYYEKEV

-2902 AKVSEITIEPFTNY
+2902 AKISEITIEPFTNY

-2956 RFNKNHTFL
+2956 RFNKDHTFL